1 MPSGRVLVRR
11 ITPATRRR
19 TRGMS
24 LGGNG
29 PTGFPELHL
38 IDSAFS
44 EAHRQR
50 SRAYSVMVDQAT
62 GEEIVIVE
70 EQDDPNKVQWNEDD
84 PENPQNWTAR
94 YKWFITILCG
104 VLTINVTFASTAPA
118 SATEAIAIAFGTTI
132 EISTL
137 ATSLFLFGYCVGP
150 LLWAPL
156 SEMFGRRPVFIYTM
170 FIYTLFQIPGAVAAN
185 ITTVLVSRFLAGVF
199 AAAPLTNCGGVIADI
214 WDSIGRGPAMSV
226 FTLCVFVGPTVL
238 GPTIGGYLTMSYL
251 GWRWVFWIMGI
262 FALLCWSLVV
272 AFLPETYAP
281 VLLAKRAKSMRAEQ
295 PEKNAAVF
303 AELERADFSFKSIVT
318 RTLLRPFIMLV
329 KEPILALITLYLS
342 VIYGL
347 LYALFSV
354 FPLIWED
361 AFGLRNFNN
370 GETGLVFIFVG
381 VGSTIGALLN
391 IYLQRHYKEL
401 VPKWR
406 GHPPPEERLWGSMA
420 AGPFLIVGIFGLGW
434 TGQYASVPWWA
445 PAIFAVFL
453 GVSFTLVF
461 ISFLSY
467 IIETYLM
474 YSSSALAS
482 NTIIRSAVGGAFPLF
497 TTQMFT
503 TLGIGGACSLIGG
516 IAILISPSPFIF
528 YYYGAR
534 IRQGST
540 FAPCLDI
547 HMKAVIEEEERIE
560 REKKGPVGV

>member
-1 MPSGRVLVRR
+1 
-11 ITPATRRR
+11 
-19 TRGMS
+19 
-24 LGGNG
+24 
-29 PTGFPELHL
+29 
-38 IDSAFS
+38 
-44 EAHRQR
+44 
-50 SRAYSVMVDQAT
+50 
-62 GEEIVIVE
+62 VIVE

-281 VLLAKRAKSMRAEQ
+281 VCESSPRSFPRSNGLMLWDSAGEASEEDEGRAAREERSCLCGARASRLLVRRPPLPSRCI
-295 PEKNAAVF
+295 
-303 AELERADFSFKSIVT
+303 LTLIVQFQEHRDSNT
-318 RTLLRPFIMLV
+318 PPTIHHARQGTHLGSHHPLPLRHLRTPLRPF
-329 KEPILALITLYLS
+329 
-342 VIYGL
+342 
-347 LYALFSV
+347 
-354 FPLIWED
+354 
-361 AFGLRNFNN
+361 LRLPSHL
-370 GETGLVFIFVG
+370 GGCLWTEE
-381 VGSTIGALLN
+381 
-391 IYLQRHYKEL
+391 LQ
-401 VPKWR
+401 
-406 GHPPPEERLWGSMA
+406 
-420 AGPFLIVGIFGLGW
+420 
-434 TGQYASVPWWA
+434 
-445 PAIFAVFL
+445 
-453 GVSFTLVF
+453 
-461 ISFLSY
+461 
-467 IIETYLM
+467 
-474 YSSSALAS
+474 
-482 NTIIRSAVGGAFPLF
+482 
-497 TTQMFT
+497 
-503 TLGIGGACSLIGG
+503 
-516 IAILISPSPFIF
+516 
-528 YYYGAR
+528 
-534 IRQGST
+534 
-540 FAPCLDI
+540 
-547 HMKAVIEEEERIE
+547 
-560 REKKGPVGV
+560 